1 MRPRLGCDVNATSVT
16 VSSPD
21 VYVNGDGVIV
31 LELVR
36 VDDIWT
42 LVNDRSVTVAGVS

>member
-1 MRPRLGCDVNATSVT
+1 MRVDATAIWVDA
-16 VSSPD
+16 PD

-42 LVNDRSVTVAGVS
+42 LINDRSVTVAGVRL